1 MSDFSVSTYMPC
13 YKIDLASKKA
23 SLGQYNYTEMLQ
35 KMKASTPPEGAAYWK
50 PDEYGRTLVDPNCP
64 RRASL
69 VSGATHSV
77 HGVELPASYAVKK
90 SDFLSQMER
99 TQAAAFLNS
108 EQNGDRVE
116 GVYHQLSDQ
125 SKDVLSKLKDGGQ
138 VEKDAWKGLCKEL
151 LDLGQITESEYACS
165 NLDYRLIP
173 LGCHDASGNFVK
185 YSNTADM
192 VRASRSLAQ
201 WPGDPLNML
210 DSWSFM
216 LSKWGMQ
223 LAAEYNPDGAPKY
236 RDLTPISNQA
246 SACDKVKELIHSLAA
261 LS

>member
-1 MSDFSVSTYMPC
+1 MYVSSPLY
-13 YKIDLASKKA
+13 
-23 SLGQYNYTEMLQ
+23 
-35 KMKASTPPEGAAYWK
+35 STRGF
-50 PDEYGRTLVDPNCP
+50 
-64 RRASL
+64 
-69 VSGATHSV
+69 
-77 HGVELPASYAVKK
+77 ELPSAYAVKG
-90 SDFLSQMER
+90 SGFLTQMER
-99 TQAAAFLNS
+99 TQAAVFLNS

-116 GVYHQLSDQ
+116 GVYQQLSDR

-151 LDLGQITESEYACS
+151 LDLGQITESEYTCS

-223 LAAEYNPDGAPKY
+223 LAAEYNPDGTPKY
-236 RDLTPISNQA
+236 RDITPVSDQA
-246 SACDKVKELIHSLAA
+246 SACNKVKELIHSLAA

>member
-1 MSDFSVSTYMPC
+1 MYVS
-13 YKIDLASKKA
+13 
-23 SLGQYNYTEMLQ
+23 
-35 KMKASTPPEGAAYWK
+35 STPYIVRGF
-50 PDEYGRTLVDPNCP
+50 
-64 RRASL
+64 
-69 VSGATHSV
+69 
-77 HGVELPASYAVKK
+77 ELPPAYAVKK
-90 SDFLSQMER
+90 SGFLTQMER
-99 TQAAAFLNS
+99 TQAAVFLNS

-116 GVYHQLSDQ
+116 GVYQQLSDQ

-151 LDLGQITESEYACS
+151 LDLGQITESEYEYS
-165 NLDYRLIP
+165 NLNYRLIP
-173 LGCHDASGNFVK
+173 LGCHDANGNFVK
-185 YSNTADM
+185 YNNTADM

-223 LAAEYNPDGAPKY
+223 LAAEYNPDGTPKY
-236 RDLTPISNQA
+236 RNITPVSDQA
-246 SACDKVKELIHSLAA
+246 SACNKVKELIHSLTA

>member
-1 MSDFSVSTYMPC
+1 MMLSSGWIQYAAKGVNCMYVS
-13 YKIDLASKKA
+13 
-23 SLGQYNYTEMLQ
+23 
-35 KMKASTPPEGAAYWK
+35 STPY
-50 PDEYGRTLVDPNCP
+50 
-64 RRASL
+64 
-69 VSGATHSV
+69 SV
-77 HGVELPASYAVKK
+77 RGFELPSTYAVKK
-90 SDFLSQMER
+90 SGFLTQMER
-99 TQAAAFLNS
+99 TQATAFLNS

-173 LGCHDASGNFVK
+173 LGCHDANGNFVK

-192 VRASRSLAQ
+192 VRASRSLSQ

-210 DSWSFM
+210 NTWSFM
-216 LSKWGMQ
+216 LTKWGRQ
-223 LAAEYNPDGAPKY
+223 LATEQNPDGTPKY
-236 RDLTPISNQA
+236 RDLTPVSNQA
-246 SACDKVKELIHSLAA
+246 STCKKVMELINSLAA

>member
-1 MSDFSVSTYMPC
+1 MYVSSPLY
-13 YKIDLASKKA
+13 
-23 SLGQYNYTEMLQ
+23 
-35 KMKASTPPEGAAYWK
+35 STRGF
-50 PDEYGRTLVDPNCP
+50 
-64 RRASL
+64 
-69 VSGATHSV
+69 
-77 HGVELPASYAVKK
+77 ELPSAYAVKG
-90 SDFLSQMER
+90 SGFFTQMER
-99 TQAAAFLNS
+99 TQAVAFLNS

-116 GVYHQLSDQ
+116 GVYQQLSDQ

-173 LGCHDASGNFVK
+173 LGCHDANGNFVK

-192 VRASRSLAQ
+192 VLASRSLAQ

-210 DSWSFM
+210 DTWSFM
-216 LSKWGMQ
+216 LTKWGNQ
-223 LAAEYNPDGAPKY
+223 LATEQNLDGTPKY

-246 SACDKVKELIHSLAA
+246 SACKKVMELINSLTA

>member
-1 MSDFSVSTYMPC
+1 MYVTGAPYS
-13 YKIDLASKKA
+13 A
-23 SLGQYNYTEMLQ
+23 LGF
-35 KMKASTPPEGAAYWK
+35 
-50 PDEYGRTLVDPNCP
+50 
-64 RRASL
+64 
-69 VSGATHSV
+69 
-77 HGVELPASYAVKK
+77 ELPSAYAPKG
-90 SDFLSQMER
+90 SGFLTQMER
-99 TQAAAFLNS
+99 TQAAVFLNS

-116 GVYHQLSDQ
+116 GVYQQLSDQ

-138 VEKDAWKGLCKEL
+138 VKKDTWKGLCKEL

-173 LGCHDASGNFVK
+173 LGCHGASGNFVK

-210 DSWSFM
+210 DSWSFI

-223 LAAEYNPDGAPKY
+223 LAAEYNPDGTPKY
-236 RDLTPISNQA
+236 RNLTPVSDQA
-246 SACDKVKELIHSLAA
+246 SACNKVKELIHSLAA